1 MDEAWAWALYFA
13 IAALIFTGISG
24 VAPAIIDRS
33 PKRGWWSIILAVLPL
48 VIWDLLWV
56 QMSNPPDN
64 VRRIASILIGS
75 IAGGAILFAA
85 TEMMKRP
92 ANAQSSPAERPTPP
106 SIGQHNQGPGQQ
118 FNAPGG
124 QIYVNPPISQLPQQ
138 QQTNDDPNKIY
149 QAAIPVGNVYGG
161 RRLPNDSTVYEFV
174 EITNAERFNAEA
186 TFKYQGVSLKCI
198 GFKMMSGMTAGRM
211 PDGMIYTQL
220 LAKVVSP

>member
-92 ANAQSSPAERPTPP
+92 ANAQSSPAERPTRHRSGSTIKGQDSSLMPP
-106 SIGQHNQGPGQQ
+106 
-118 FNAPGG
+118 
-124 QIYVNPPISQLPQQ
+124 
-138 QQTNDDPNKIY
+138 
-149 QAAIPVGNVYGG
+149 
-161 RRLPNDSTVYEFV
+161 
-174 EITNAERFNAEA
+174 
-186 TFKYQGVSLKCI
+186 
-198 GFKMMSGMTAGRM
+198 AGRSTSIRRYHSSPSNNRPM
-211 PDGMIYTQL
+211 MILIRFIKLQFLWGMYTEGDASLMIPQSMNL
-220 LAKVVSP
+220 LK